1 MLKRVGETESRH
13 PCLSPIIV
21 QNRSPMLLLK
31 DCSSGLVTEVFD
43 DLDKV
48 GAADVFL
55 HGYLHSL
62 CSINYDN
69 AFVFRVCQ
77 HFSFFQDIAVY

>member
-1 MLKRVGETESRH
+1 MRVDIPVGSK
-13 PCLSPIIV
+13 
-21 QNRSPMLLLK
+21 LLFGAVSYAAVEE
-31 DCSSGLVTEVFD
+31 DGTSGLVIEVFD